1 MQQNIT
7 EKTVQFRFIEKESD
21 LKEIAGSLETEKMIA
36 ADVEADSMFNFREK
50 ICLVQIASRKHNF
63 VIDTV
68 KIRNMSSL
76 KPVFSNQKI
85 QKVFHGADF
94 DVRSLFRDFGIT
106 INGLFDTELASRF
119 LGFRETGLD
128 AVIRGKFDIEM
139 DKRFRKKD
147 WSQRPLSEEM
157 MAYAANDVAYLL
169 PLAGMLTN
177 ELKKAGRLSW
187 VQEECEVL
195 SRVRSTPSSDTDPLF
210 IKFRGA
216 GRLDQQTLAVLEA
229 LLQFRITV
237 AEEKDVPPFKVM
249 SNNVMVSLAK
259 EKPGSLVKIG
269 NSNILSKKQVD
280 MYGRK
285 LVETIKNAVRLPESE
300 LPCYP
305 RRRAPVLKA
314 SVHKRIKILKEW
326 RTIVAERLLLDP
338 GLFLNKNMLTAI
350 ASQQPDDVNGLKN
363 IHGLKKWQRRHFGE
377 EIMDVLK
384 NIP

>member
-1 MQQNIT
+1 MQQNAM
-7 EKTVQFRFIEKESD
+7 EKTIQFRFIEKESD
-21 LKEIAGSLETEKMIA
+21 LKKIAGSLEAEKIIA

-50 ICLVQIASRKHNF
+50 ICLVQIASKKHNF

-68 KIRNMSSL
+68 KIRNLSPL

-119 LGFRETGLD
+119 LGFKETGLD
-128 AVIRGKFDIEM
+128 SVLKNKFDIEM

-147 WSQRPLSEEM
+147 WSKRPLPDEM
-157 MAYAANDVAYLL
+157 MAYAAKDVAYLL
-169 PLAGMLTN
+169 SLAKMLTK
-177 ELKKAGRLSW
+177 ELKEAGRLSW
-187 VQEECEVL
+187 VKEECEVL
-195 SRVRSTPSSDTDPLF
+195 SRVRSAPSLDTEPLF

-216 GRLDQQTLAVLEA
+216 GRFDPKTLAVLEE
-229 LLQFRITV
+229 LLQYRITV
-237 AEEKDVPPFKVM
+237 AEKKDVPPFKVM
-249 SNNVMVSLAK
+249 SNNVIVRLAK
-259 EKPGSLVKIG
+259 EKPGSLVTIE
-269 NSNILSKKQVD
+269 NSSILSKKQID

-285 LVETIKNAVRLPESE
+285 VVETIKRATRLPESK

-326 RTIVAERLLLDP
+326 RGNAAEQLLLDP

-350 ASQQPDDVNGLKN
+350 ASQQPVDVNGLKN
-363 IHGLKKWQRRHFGE
+363 IQGLKKWQRRQFGE
-377 EIMDVLK
+377 EIMAVLK